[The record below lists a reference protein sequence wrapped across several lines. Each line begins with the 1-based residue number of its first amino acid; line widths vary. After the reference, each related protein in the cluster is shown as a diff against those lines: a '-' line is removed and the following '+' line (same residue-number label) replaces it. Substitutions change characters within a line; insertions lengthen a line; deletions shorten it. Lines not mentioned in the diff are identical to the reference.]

1 MTMLTIYFGN
11 GPKEQD
17 KYEQF
22 LCAHQIKYHKRLA
35 DKMGRSQLM
44 SLLAQTPDCFEIL
57 SPALLKYKRSGR
69 FHFNQLL
76 DLILVRPSRYLR
88 LPIVIANGMV
98 YAGVTLEDL
107 RIFLPRD
114 EKRRHYQE
122 LLSKE

>member
-1 MTMLTIYFGN
+1 MLTIYFGN

-69 FHFNQLL
+69 FHFNQL
-76 DLILVRPSRYLR
+76 
-88 LPIVIANGMV
+88 PIVIANGMV

>member
-1 MTMLTIYFGN
+1 MCT
-11 GPKEQD
+11 
-17 KYEQF
+17 
-22 LCAHQIKYHKRLA
+22 
-35 DKMGRSQLM
+35 S
-44 SLLAQTPDCFEIL
+44 
-57 SPALLKYKRSGR
+57 ALLKYKRSGR

>member
-1 MTMLTIYFGN
+1 MLTIYFGN
-11 GPKEQD
+11 SSKERD

-35 DKMGRSQLM
+35 DKMGRRQLM
-44 SLLAQTPDCFEIL
+44 ALLAQTPDCFEIL
-57 SPALLKYKRSGR
+57 SPALLKYKRSRR

>member
-1 MTMLTIYFGN
+1 MLTIYFGN
-11 GPKEQD
+11 SSKERD

-35 DKMGRSQLM
+35 DKMGRRQLM
-44 SLLAQTPDCFEIL
+44 ALLAQTPDCFEIL
-57 SPALLKYKRSGR
+57 SPALLKYKRSR
-69 FHFNQLL
+69 SFHFKQLL

>member
-1 MTMLTIYFGN
+1 M
-11 GPKEQD
+11 
-17 KYEQF
+17 
-22 LCAHQIKYHKRLA
+22 
-35 DKMGRSQLM
+35 
-44 SLLAQTPDCFEIL
+44 
-57 SPALLKYKRSGR
+57 
-69 FHFNQLL
+69 
-76 DLILVRPSRYLR
+76 RPSRYLR

>member
-1 MTMLTIYFGN
+1 M
-11 GPKEQD
+11 
-17 KYEQF
+17 
-22 LCAHQIKYHKRLA
+22 A
-35 DKMGRSQLM
+35 
-44 SLLAQTPDCFEIL
+44 LLAQTPDYFEIL
-57 SPALLKYKRSGR
+57 SPALLKYKRSR
-69 FHFNQLL
+69 SFHFNQLL